1 MKVPQ
6 NECHIVK
13 VSSSQNS
20 IMDHVVPSYYVW
32 SLEWLMNFISCNKH
46 KDDSIKK
53 FGAQINVFKILGKK
67 II

>member
-1 MKVPQ
+1 
-6 NECHIVK
+6 
-13 VSSSQNS
+13 
-20 IMDHVVPSYYVW
+20 
-32 SLEWLMNFISCNKH
+32 MNFISCNKH